1 MIESIHITKYLK
13 RMKLLQQ
20 QKSQNLT
27 EVLLL
32 IDGDRHG
39 TDIGIISRYTYKQNI
54 LITILIS

>member
-1 MIESIHITKYLK
+1 
-13 RMKLLQQ
+13 MKLLQQ